1 MPVARAWSVAVVGI
15 EGHLVEVEADIGQG
29 LPGFHLVGLPDTALH
44 EARDRARA
52 AVANSE
58 ETWPNRRITVN
69 LSPASLPKQ
78 GTSFDLALA
87 GAVLAAA
94 DALPAGV
101 LEKVVLLGELGL
113 DGSVRGVRGVLP
125 AMLAATAAGFT
136 SYVVPRA
143 NAAEAGLVPEVEV
156 AAVGSLA
163 ELLARL
169 RGDSW
174 PYPYEEPGYEQGAA
188 SGRAA
193 VGVHAALQLPD
204 ATGKDLADV
213 AGQAEARMALE
224 LSAAGSHHMLL
235 HGSPGTGKTMLAERL
250 PGLLPPL
257 ERGAALEVTTVH
269 SVAGTLPPQ
278 CPLLDH
284 APFCAPHHTATVP
297 AIVGGGSQRIRPGA
311 ASLAH
316 RGVLFL
322 DEAPEFAAGVLDAL
336 RQPLESGE
344 VLISRQ
350 RATVRFPARFTLV
363 LAANPCPCALATEDP
378 AKCTCS
384 PAARRRYL
392 SKLSGP
398 LLDRVDLS
406 VGMRQLSRLDLLHAV
421 GDAEPSEVVATRVAM
436 AWERMV
442 ARFAEWP
449 WRTNAELPGRELR
462 GRYAP
467 DADALALAEHELA
480 RGRLTARGV
489 VRVLRVSWSVAD
501 LAGHDRPDADDV
513 AVALSLRHG
522 AWTA

>member
-15 EGHLVEVEADIGQG
+15 EGHLIEVEADIGQG
-29 LPGFHLVGLPDTALH
+29 LPGFHLVGLPDTAVH

-58 ETWPNRRITVN
+58 EAWPNRRITVN
-69 LSPASLPKQ
+69 LSPAGLPKQ
-78 GTSFDLALA
+78 GTGFDVALA

-113 DGSVRGVRGVLP
+113 DGSVRAVRGVLP

-143 NAAEAGLVPEVEV
+143 NAGEAALVPEVDV
-156 AAVGSLA
+156 AAVSSLA
-163 ELLARL
+163 ELLAGL
-169 RGDSW
+169 RGEPW
-174 PYPYEEPGYEQGAA
+174 PA
-188 SGRAA
+188 SGEAA
-193 VGVHAALQLPD
+193 GFEETPASERPSGGTHAALSLPD
-204 ATGKDLADV
+204 ASGMDLADV
-213 AGQAEARMALE
+213 AGQAEARMGLE
-224 LSAAGSHHMLL
+224 LSAAGGHHIFL

-257 ERGAALEVTTVH
+257 ERDAALEVTTVH
-269 SVAGTLPPQ
+269 SVAGTLPVS

-297 AIVGGGSQRIRPGA
+297 AIVGGGSGRIRPGA

-322 DEAPEFAAGVLDAL
+322 DEAPEFVTGVLDAL

-344 VLISRQ
+344 IVIGRQ

-378 AKCTCS
+378 TKCTCS

-392 SKLSGP
+392 GKLSGP

-421 GDAEPSEVVATRVAM
+421 GDAESSAVVAARVAT
-436 AWERMV
+436 ARERMAV
-442 ARFAEWP
+442 RFASKP

-462 GRYAP
+462 GQYAP
-467 DADALALAEHELA
+467 DTEALALAEHELA

-489 VRVLRVSWSVAD
+489 VRVLRVAWSVGD

>member
-29 LPGFHLVGLPDTALH
+29 LPGFHLVGLPDTAVH

-94 DALPAGV
+94 DALPVGV

-125 AMLAATAAGFT
+125 AMLAATDAGFT

-143 NAAEAGLVPEVEV
+143 NAAEAGLVPEVDV

-169 RGDSW
+169 RGDPW
-174 PYPYEEPGYEQGAA
+174 TDPNEEPGFEEGPA
-188 SGRAA
+188 
-193 VGVHAALQLPD
+193 GVRPAGGQAALQLPD
-204 ATGKDLADV
+204 ATGRDLSDV

-224 LSAAGSHHMLL
+224 LSAAGGHHLL
-235 HGSPGTGKTMLAERL
+235 MHGSPGTGKTMLAERL

-257 ERGAALEVTTVH
+257 ERDAALEVTTVH
-269 SVAGTLPPQ
+269 SVAGTLPPH

-322 DEAPEFAAGVLDAL
+322 DEAPEFATGVLDAL

-344 VLISRQ
+344 IVIGRQ

-398 LLDRVDLS
+398 LLDRVDVS

-421 GDAEPSEVVATRVAM
+421 GNAEPSAVVAARVAT
-436 AWERMV
+436 ARERMA
-442 ARFAEWP
+442 ARFAERP

-462 GRYAP
+462 AEYAP
-467 DADALALAEHELA
+467 DGDALALAEHELV

-489 VRVLRVSWSVAD
+489 VRVLRVSWTVAD

-522 AWTA
+522 AWTT